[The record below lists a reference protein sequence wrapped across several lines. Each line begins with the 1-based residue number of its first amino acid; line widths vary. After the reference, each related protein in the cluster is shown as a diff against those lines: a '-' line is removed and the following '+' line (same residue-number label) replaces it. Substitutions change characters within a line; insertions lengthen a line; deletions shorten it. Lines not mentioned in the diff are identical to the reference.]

1 MLDFLN
7 NLFINT
13 PINEK
18 GTVDDN
24 HKFAKG
30 LTKISLTFYSILILL
45 GVIIS
50 IISKSVLFQVFS
62 LLCAINI
69 YFSFI
74 NYYSFLNENG
84 IGDSIKIKPL
94 YRIFIQFG
102 ILAVI
107 LLLDIEIFI
116 TALRS
121 VINGSKYELSIPSL
135 ILIILA
141 LAIQVFMYFWNEK
154 NVIDLSYNVYSE
166 TKRLHMVTLVCFI
179 AISLIYVIISLLKL
193 PIADGVIS
201 MLMVFY
207 IIYLVYNDL
216 SFRLIPTYTR
226 VVHGEDGEQEERPHV
241 QKPHRENDAQPA
253 AVRNGGRTRQRY
265 VPQERRSREPE
276 PAEPEYSEDDYYDV
290 PAEAEEV
297 SAVNQDDHGYTGLSP
312 KERIVAK
319 LKDLVKEYDERFD
332 STNYVI
338 EQQGINLFIMF
349 DVYVPQDVQ
358 ESNVELK
365 LALNRHI
372 QHTNPLYICDISV
385 IRNRDN

>member
-13 PINEK
+13 PLNEK
-18 GTVDDN
+18 GTVDEN

-45 GVIIS
+45 GVVIS
-50 IISKSVLFQVFS
+50 IVSKSVLFQVFT

-74 NYYSFLNENG
+74 NYFSFLGENR
-84 IGDSIKIKPL
+84 IEKNLKLKPL

-121 VINGSKYELSIPSL
+121 VINGTKYGFSVAAL
-135 ILIILA
+135 ILIIVTLG
-141 LAIQVFMYFWNEK
+141 IQIYMYFWN
-154 NVIDLSYNVYSE
+154 NRNILDLSYNVYSE
-166 TKRLHMVTLVCFI
+166 SKRLHMLTLICF
-179 AISLIYVIISLLKL
+179 AGISVIYVIIALLKA
-193 PIADGVIS
+193 PIADGVIT
-201 MLMVFY
+201 MLLVFY
-207 IIYLVYNDL
+207 IIYLVYTDL
-216 SFRLIPTYTR
+216 SYRLIPSYTR
-226 VVHGEDGEQEERPHV
+226 TVHGEEEPVDDRP
-241 QKPHRENDAQPA
+241 RERKARREEAPSRPVS
-253 AVRNGGRTRQRY
+253 VRNGNRTRKRY
-265 VPQERRSREPE
+265 VPQENRRREPE
-276 PAEPEYSEDDYYDV
+276 YDDEAVDAV
-290 PAEAEEV
+290 AEEETEDTPPADEKQPV
-297 SAVNQDDHGYTGLSP
+297 SREYTGLSP

-319 LKDLVKEYDERFD
+319 LTDLVKEYDPRFE
-332 STNYVI
+332 SSNFVI

-349 DVYVPQDVQ
+349 DVMVPHDV
-358 ESNVELK
+358 EDPNVELK

-372 QHTNPLYICDISV
+372 QHTNPLYICDISI
-385 IRNRDN
+385 IRN